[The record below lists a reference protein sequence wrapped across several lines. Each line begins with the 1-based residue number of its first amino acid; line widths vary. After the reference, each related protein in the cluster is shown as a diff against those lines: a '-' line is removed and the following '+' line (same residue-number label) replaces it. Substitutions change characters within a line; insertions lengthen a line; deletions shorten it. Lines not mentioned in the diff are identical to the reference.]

1 MMHGS
6 NKCQIKTLRNYVAFL
21 SPIHHENKNK
31 NIRSIPSIE
40 IFLLFEEWN
49 VAC

>member
-6 NKCQIKTLRNYVAFL
+6 NKCQIKTLLRRF
-21 SPIHHENKNK
+21 PFTTIHHENKNK

>member
-1 MMHGS
+1 MS
-6 NKCQIKTLRNYVAFL
+6 DQNSTKLRRF
-21 SPIHHENKNK
+21 PFTTIHYENKNK